1 MKVKLEVTG
10 GFTGKAGA
18 QTIEEDT
25 DRLDPAT
32 ATQIG
37 HALKLLPDQT
47 WGQSYL
53 SPHPKSWDF
62 LHKLTITD
70 AHGEKTVQ
78 FHSGVGPPGLTRI
91 AELLTSDPSD
101 ENAEL

>member
-1 MKVKLEVTG
+1 MKIKLEVTG

-25 DRLDPAT
+25 DCLDPAI
-32 ATQIG
+32 AAQID

-62 LHKLTITD
+62 LHKLTIIDT
-70 AHGEKTVQ
+70 HGEKTAQ
-78 FHSGVGPPGLTRI
+78 FHSGVGPTGLTRI
-91 AELLTSDPSD
+91 AELLTSAPGDEDPHS
-101 ENAEL
+101 